1 MTENLENLSAKETA
15 FSNGAKIPLDE
26 VFILANDVN
35 FVGQILAQSS
45 LSITAKGETVQEAL
59 HKLKDIA
66 LSHIANAL
74 VDLKMRNSRWR
85 LKEATARLALVAVP
99 IREDEISPV
108 NTLFRYSQN
117 TSTVPSKFFFTP
129 KEARGSAGLPTLET
143 RFISLE
149 DAKSSA
155 CVQAFKAK
163 TSCEE

>member
-45 LSITAKGETVQEAL
+45 LSITAKGETVQEAINRL
-59 HKLKDIA
+59 TDKA
-66 LSHIANAL
+66 LNYIANAL
-74 VDLKMRNSRWR
+74 VDLN
-85 LKEATARLALVAVP
+85 LKKGQGVTATARLALVAVP
-99 IREDEISPV
+99 IAKDEISPV